1 MDRRWLGY
9 SAFREL
15 QTKHSSIVSQAKRVI
30 RGIGKSG
37 LQLKLVTLEYKENKI
52 SRGELALLVLPP

>member
-1 MDRRWLGY
+1 MNIPRDRNVERRWLGY

-30 RGIGKSG
+30 RGIGK
-37 LQLKLVTLEYKENKI
+37 
-52 SRGELALLVLPP
+52 

>member
-15 QTKHSSIVSQAKRVI
+15 QTKHSSIVSQAKRVGNKGNREI
-30 RGIGKSG
+30 RVAVEIGDLRVQRKQS
-37 LQLKLVTLEYKENKI
+37 
-52 SRGELALLVLPP
+52 